1 MQFTA
6 LKSFTA
12 AAQCRSFTKAAHSL
26 GITQSAVS
34 QQIATLERDLGIPLF
49 DRVGRRVVLTEQGQR
64 LLDYAHRILA
74 LVEEAQ
80 REVGGGVTKVQGPL
94 RIASSTIPA
103 ESVLPDIL
111 AAFRE
116 QFPDVFEQIT
126 ISDSRDA
133 LQAVSQGDVEV
144 AFVGEQPHQA
154 GLSVEPIGTDELLL
168 VASPAHSLAK
178 QGSLTVKGLLS
189 ESVIVRERG
198 SGSRHCVE
206 QALHAHDVFP
216 DDLTIVM
223 EANSNEAIRA
233 AVERGA
239 GVAFLSRHIVSDSL
253 AAGRLQQIRVRGLD
267 TVRTLYLVT
276 ATDRAPSLAMR
287 AFLDFIAARE

>member
-6 LKSFTA
+6 LKSFAA
-12 AAQCRSFTKAAHSL
+12 AAQCRSFTKAAQSL
-26 GITQSAVS
+26 RITQSAVS
-34 QQIATLERDLGIPLF
+34 QQIATLERDLGAKLF
-49 DRVGRRVVLTEQGQR
+49 DRLGRRVVLTENGQR

-74 LVEEAQ
+74 LIEEA
-80 REVGGGVTKVQGPL
+80 RGEVSGGEAEVQGPL

-116 QFPDVFEQIT
+116 QYPDVFEQIT
-126 ISDSRDA
+126 ISDSREA
-133 LQAVSQGDVEV
+133 LQAVEQGDVEV
-144 AFVGEQPHQA
+144 AFVGEQPHQS

-168 VASPAHSLAK
+168 VVSPEHPLA
-178 QGSLTVKGLLS
+178 GRRNLSTKGLLG
-189 ESVIVRERG
+189 ESLIVREHG

-239 GVAFLSRHIVSDSL
+239 GVAFLSRHIVQDSL
-253 AAGRLQQIRVRGLD
+253 AAGRLQHVRVRGLE

-276 ATDRAPSLAMR
+276 ATDRAPSPVLR
-287 AFLDFIAARE
+287 AFLEFIAARD